1 MTKATID
8 WDELLRLY
16 EDGTHGPRE
25 LARLFAT
32 SESTI
37 RSRAKARGITPAQ
50 RRVRVAERVQQV
62 IDVDT
67 ARQHDPSVTA
77 ATVENALVKAGADVV
92 RMHKGLIQRGV
103 DGVQRLIDE
112 LAMATSQRAAVL
124 EAVNIL
130 RQTVAQ
136 SQDVS
141 SEAALETIIDV
152 VAETA
157 GLGSRAKA
165 AQSLSAALKNLIG
178 LQRQAWNLP
187 SNVTPEGTPT
197 TGAEVAALLDEIDGA
212 DSGLAK

>member
-1 MTKATID
+1 MTQATID

-136 SQDVS
+136 SQDAG

-165 AQSLSAALKNLIG
+165 AQSLSAALKNLVG

-197 TGAEVAALLDEIDGA
+197 TGSEVAALLDEIDGA

>member
-1 MTKATID
+1 MTTID

-50 RRVRVAERVQQV
+50 RRVRVAERVQQI
-62 IDVDT
+62 IDVDA
-67 ARQHDPSVTA
+67 AREHSPGASITA
-77 ATVENALVKAGADVV
+77 AVVENALVHAAADVV

-112 LAMATSQRAAVL
+112 LALATSQRAAVL
-124 EAVNIL
+124 EAVNVL

-136 SQDVS
+136 SQDAG

-165 AQSLSAALKNLIG
+165 AQSLSAALKNLVG

-197 TGAEVAALLDEIDGA
+197 SGAEVAALLDEIDGA